1 MHLIF
6 LWGLIFTVKMFFG
19 ILKTSAILYLSLLHA
34 QRVCSQTAG
43 WGWVGR
49 IEGMKSCY
57 PGNMTNIPSYAKFP
71 LQFHFLTAPYN
82 KTFIPIL
89 LYLCAMMQNNSGGEH
104 TWRESLASSMF
115 WGPMQKICKVKDLR
129 TIDVSFGFEIAH
141 WYFLDQVQFQLAPLQ
156 CTRLNSGCSL
166 CCLMKLHKTRFIYLF
181 IKKDPSCSKP

>member
-129 TIDVSFGFEIAH
+129 TIHWCLFWFRNCPFIFPWSSPVSACPAA
-141 WYFLDQVQFQLAPLQ
+141 V
-156 CTRLNSGCSL
+156 
-166 CCLMKLHKTRFIYLF
+166 HKTEFRMFPLLPYETAQDQIYLF
-181 IKKDPSCSKP
+181 IF